1 MRKLLASSV
10 VMQLNAIRRHAVPH
24 IEEILE
30 KPQRFGEPALIS
42 RIGS

>member
-1 MRKLLASSV
+1 VRKLLAP
-10 VMQLNAIRRHAVPH
+10 VPH
-24 IEEILE
+24 VEEILK